1 MIKNIYKIGLKFCL
15 AISLFNLQ
23 SCDSLLD
30 IDPKD
35 AVDQQHIYNSVK
47 QFEFAVVGVYSQL
60 NLDYNILLGSIM
72 ADDCNLASDNSGVNS
87 YGVNINRWIF
97 SADDDLL
104 QQIWNSYY
112 YSIYKVNILLENI
125 DNVPFNSSLEQ
136 QKLHELK
143 AELYGLRVLIHF
155 ELHRIFGQ
163 SEYLGTNATTIPYK
177 TNSDIFEKPSK
188 FLISDFYNKLWDD
201 LSIAELERGGMT
213 NIRLNQD
220 VVYALSARIALYQK
234 DYQKAIYYATLLID
248 KYPLGF
254 DKEFAGIWEDTSNI
268 EVIFKLKRNNDDT
281 IRPNIFWYDYNSGK
295 YLYYASQKL
304 RAQFDTKNDKRYQ
317 YFFGEDNNG
326 VINKYN
332 GSAFNNRINDYK
344 VFRIGEMYLIR
355 SEAFLLSGNM
365 QSAVAD
371 LNLLRENRMKELTF
385 YTNITI
391 SEILQERF
399 LELSFEGHRYFDL
412 KRLGLALQRDLQDL
426 ATTSDSQ
433 KMEIQDEHYQLPIPQ
448 KEILANPNLK

>member
-1 MIKNIYKIGLKFCL
+1 MIKNLYRIGLRLCFTI
-15 AISLFNLQ
+15 ATFGVQ
-23 SCDSLLD
+23 SCDSMLD

-35 AVDQQHIYNSVK
+35 AVDQQHIYNSLK
-47 QFEFAVVGVYSQL
+47 QFELAVVGVYSQL

-87 YGVNINRWIF
+87 YAVNINRWTF

-104 QQIWNSYY
+104 QQIWKDYY
-112 YSIYKVNILLENI
+112 HSIYKVNILLENI
-125 DNVPFNSSLEQ
+125 DNVPFNLLLEQ

-143 AELYGLRVLIHF
+143 AELYGLRALIHF

-163 SEYLGTNATTIPYK
+163 SEYLGTGATTIPYK
-177 TNSDIFEKPSK
+177 TNSNIFEKPSK
-188 FLISDFYNKLWDD
+188 FLISDFYNQLWDD
-201 LSIAELERGGMT
+201 LSIAELEIGGTT

-234 DYQKAIYYATLLID
+234 DYQKAIYYTTLLID
-248 KYPLGF
+248 KYPLAF
-254 DKEFAGIWEDTSNI
+254 DKEFAGIWEDTSNV
-268 EVIFKLKRNNDDT
+268 EVIFKLKRNNDDA

-295 YLYYASQKL
+295 NLYFASQKL
-304 RAQFDTKNDKRYQ
+304 RAEFDTKNDKRYQ
-317 YFFGEDNNG
+317 YFFATDNDAI
-326 VINKYN
+326 INKYD
-332 GSAFNNRINDYK
+332 GSAFNDRINDYK
-344 VFRIGEMYLIR
+344 VFRSSEMYLIR

-365 QSAVAD
+365 DGAVAD
-371 LNLLRENRMKELTF
+371 LNFLRANRMKEVSLFTS
-385 YTNITI
+385 ITI
-391 SEILQERF
+391 NDILHERF

-448 KEILANPNLK
+448 KEVLANPNLK